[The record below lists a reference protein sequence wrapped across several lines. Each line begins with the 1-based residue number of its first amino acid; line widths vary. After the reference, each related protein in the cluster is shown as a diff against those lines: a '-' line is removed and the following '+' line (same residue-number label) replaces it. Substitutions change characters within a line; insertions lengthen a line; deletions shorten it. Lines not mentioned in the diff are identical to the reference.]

1 MKFRK
6 FQRRTLRG
14 LRWFWHLR
22 RQRGGEIIFQ
32 GDPSGYHNE
41 ADADRAIEI
50 AKETGPLTEVEVI
63 PRPKRSPRL
72 RSLPR

>member
-22 RQRGGEIIFQ
+22 IRRGGEIVFQ
-32 GDPSGYHNE
+32 GDSSGYHNE

-50 AKETGPLTEVEVI
+50 AKETGPMTLVEVL
-63 PRPKRSPRL
+63 PRPMRLPRL
-72 RSLPR
+72 KGLPS